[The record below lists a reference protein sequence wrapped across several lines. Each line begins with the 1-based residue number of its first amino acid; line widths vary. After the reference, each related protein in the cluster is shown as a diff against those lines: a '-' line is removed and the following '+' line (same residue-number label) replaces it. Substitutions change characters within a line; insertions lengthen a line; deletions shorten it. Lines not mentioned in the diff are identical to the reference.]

1 MISKGYGMARGEMPP
16 GSTTPADARRWMEK
30 MTAYQTPHLARSI
43 FEIAITA
50 GLFIACWVV
59 MWLSLGVSYW
69 ICFAL
74 TLPAAGLLVRLFVIQ
89 HDCGHGAFFK
99 NRTVNDWVG
108 RTIGIF
114 TLTPYDFWKRTH
126 AIHHAW
132 SGNLDRRGLGDI
144 DTLTVSEY
152 EALTTGK
159 KFLYRVYR
167 NPVVLFVIGPAYHF
181 FLQHRLPIGLMRRG
195 WTPWVSTMTTNVG
208 IVVFVAV
215 GMWLA
220 GVQEFL
226 IIQVPVMA
234 LATSI
239 GVWMFY
245 VHHQFEDTYWEHEM
259 DWSWPQAALHGSSH
273 YDLPGV
279 LRWIS
284 GNIGVHHV
292 HHLSSRIPF
301 YKLYDVLRDYPELV
315 NVGRITLMESF
326 RCVPLTLWD
335 EDARRL
341 ISFRQFRERAA
352 A

>member
-1 MISKGYGMARGEMPP
+1 MIRKGYGMTSDAIPP
-16 GSTTPADARRWMEK
+16 GRTTPADARRWIEK
-30 MTAYQTPHLARSI
+30 LAAYQTPHLARSI

-50 GLFIACWVV
+50 GLFISCWVL

-126 AIHHAW
+126 AIHHAG

-144 DTLTVSEY
+144 DTLTVREY
-152 EALTTGK
+152 EGLASGR

-208 IVVFVAV
+208 IVVFVAL

-245 VHHQFEDTYWEHEM
+245 VHHQFG
-259 DWSWPQAALHGSSH
+259 SAAISACTMCTILAAAFPSISSTMCCATT
-273 YDLPGV
+273 
-279 LRWIS
+279 
-284 GNIGVHHV
+284 
-292 HHLSSRIPF
+292 LSSSMSGASR
-301 YKLYDVLRDYPELV
+301 
-315 NVGRITLMESF
+315 
-326 RCVPLTLWD
+326 
-335 EDARRL
+335 
-341 ISFRQFRERAA
+341 
-352 A
+352 